1 MENQNINFKEFDSFI
16 QKCLDKYFYVEPWK
30 KLYER
35 TGKFHNDIISDKPT
49 IPDLIIYNKYFNKSF
64 CFYESN
70 QNSYIRFPR
79 MRFILRPKFKKEY
92 NPISTYGKDNEILSF
107 PKKEKPPI
115 NEDLNSFEIKE
126 QKESILQL
134 DKEDLIIER
143 NEDNI
148 KNKSDIDKEEE
159 EDEEDPEWAND
170 EVNDYFNKE
179 EIKFKAIPKSIEDKV
194 NVENKD
200 INSKPNKRIKE
211 EKNSDDKININIDNF
226 FSEKK
231 EITFEDID
239 KFNDTN
245 KEKNNFMKNR
255 NENNDI
261 KNKINDN
268 MKNQNINIINNIEK
282 DELKKNSNEFFDA
295 FDDKNKYKNLYL
307 EDENSDDINIPEKES
322 EKEFNNNRNINNIN
336 LNEFKIQQ
344 IKRFLEHNKNKITS
358 NNNLNNIINT
368 FNNATNF
375 KNNQNFAGNQ
385 NHIYNI
391 NNNNILFNLNNINY
405 YPYNNNPNINMNMN
419 INNIP
424 YNNLQNFNNHNNIY
438 MARNNNSMNYS
449 NNPNVNIN
457 SKESYV
463 KNLNNMIHNYN
474 TQNMIKNNL
483 INNMRMN
490 QNQIYNNL
498 MPMNYNMNNMNNM
511 NNIQRNA
518 LLYNSQIYNN
528 YTPFYNNINN
538 NLTGINSQSNLNQKY
553 QNNINNENQ
562 NKFDNTED
570 LKNNQEKKE
579 QEFEPLDFSENPYQI
594 LIKNLNQKK
603 WLVIEKDKNDYILNF
618 NTKELFDYL
627 KGKNKEEFKD
637 LSINDSDTDYFFP
650 ADEIYENLKKFYSY
664 RA

>member
-134 DKEDLIIER
+134 DKEDLIFER

-179 EIKFKAIPKSIEDKV
+179 EIKFKAIPKSIENKV
-194 NVENKD
+194 NEENKD
-200 INSKPNKRIKE
+200 INSKPNKMIKE

-231 EITFEDID
+231 EITLEDID
-239 KFNDTN
+239 KFND
-245 KEKNNFMKNR
+245 KNNFMKNR

-261 KNKINDN
+261 ENKINDN

-295 FDDKNKYKNLYL
+295 FDNKNKYKNLYL

-391 NNNNILFNLNNINY
+391 NNNNILFNLNNIN
-405 YPYNNNPNINMNMN
+405 
-419 INNIP
+419 
-424 YNNLQNFNNHNNIY
+424 
-438 MARNNNSMNYS
+438 
-449 NNPNVNIN
+449 
-457 SKESYV
+457 
-463 KNLNNMIHNYN
+463 
-474 TQNMIKNNL
+474 
-483 INNMRMN
+483 
-490 QNQIYNNL
+490 
-498 MPMNYNMNNMNNM
+498 
-511 NNIQRNA
+511 
-518 LLYNSQIYNN
+518 
-528 YTPFYNNINN
+528 
-538 NLTGINSQSNLNQKY
+538 
-553 QNNINNENQ
+553 
-562 NKFDNTED
+562 
-570 LKNNQEKKE
+570 
-579 QEFEPLDFSENPYQI
+579 
-594 LIKNLNQKK
+594 
-603 WLVIEKDKNDYILNF
+603 
-618 NTKELFDYL
+618 
-627 KGKNKEEFKD
+627 
-637 LSINDSDTDYFFP
+637 
-650 ADEIYENLKKFYSY
+650 
-664 RA
+664 